1 MTTTPIN
8 VLEASSHYVPII
20 TSVVCF
26 LEKKG
31 RKNIMTKPNNAPPIV
46 IRDYKPRG
54 QYTTIGGLKTC
65 SLPPSRLA
73 TPTNPTPT
81 DHTSGPSPRASILF
95 IYDVFG
101 FIPPTLQGADILAQT
116 GNFSVYMPDWLT
128 GHYAD
133 RSWFPTDT
141 PEKAE
146 SIKTLFMSHGDVG
159 VAGARVGSWMQSMRG
174 DAKWGIAGLCWGGK
188 VTSIVTGFGG
198 ADAGGFSCA
207 AIAHPLMLDPGDAE
221 DISIPFLLLAS
232 KDEDA
237 EDVRQFGEVLKGKK
251 VVETF
256 ADQIHGWMG
265 GGADLEDRRC
275 REEYERGYGMLV
287 EFFGENL

>member
-1 MTTTPIN
+1 MAKP
-8 VLEASSHYVPII
+8 
-20 TSVVCF
+20 
-26 LEKKG
+26 
-31 RKNIMTKPNNAPPIV
+31 RKAPPVV
-46 IRDYKPRG
+46 IRDYKPKG
-54 QYTTIGGLKTC
+54 QFTTIGGLKTY
-65 SLPPSRLA
+65 
-73 TPTNPTPT
+73 
-81 DHTSGPSPRASILF
+81 HTTTPSPRASILF

-101 FIPPTLQGADILAQT
+101 FIPPTLQGADILAQA
-116 GNFSVYMPDWLT
+116 GNFSVYVPDLLT

-141 PEKAE
+141 PEKA
-146 SIKTLFMSHGDVG
+146 KLLTGLFLSRGDVG
-159 VAGARVGSWMQSMRG
+159 VAGDRVGKWMQTVRG
-174 DAKWGIAGLCWGGK
+174 DGTWGIAGLCWGGK
-188 VTSIVTGFGG
+188 VVAIVTGWGLEF
-198 ADAGGFSCA
+198 ACA

-237 EDVRQFGEVLKGKK
+237 EDVQEFSKALKGKR

-265 GGADLEDRRC
+265 GGADLEDQRC